1 MSEMVHELGPTVIEL
16 AALPSYKGFLLILII
31 QHLYLL
37 FQLVSSFKKCP
48 FGLET
53 ACFNSL
59 LWCGIWHTEISVL

>member
-1 MSEMVHELGPTVIEL
+1 MSWGRQLLSWLHPLPTKV
-16 AALPSYKGFLLILII
+16 FLLILII

-59 LWCGIWHTEISVL
+59 LWCGI